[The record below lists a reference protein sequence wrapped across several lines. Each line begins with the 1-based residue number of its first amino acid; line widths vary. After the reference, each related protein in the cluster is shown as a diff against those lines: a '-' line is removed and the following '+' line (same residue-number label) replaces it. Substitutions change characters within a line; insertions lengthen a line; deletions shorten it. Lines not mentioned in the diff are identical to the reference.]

1 MYINKLYLSLLNYF
15 KSLFFKS
22 PIFITRFKKSLGK
35 SGQPSLRP
43 NYQQPINWTST
54 FSTSEKLLLR
64 QRKLQIFS
72 TFPRK
77 SKPLRSIFTHE
88 GQEIPLNSYFLCF
101 SIAGFRILRH
111 SLRFHRGLGG
121 VADLAGFF
129 ERFDLHF
136 LGFSLSFLFIRMRFL
151 RPRTCSTKLCS

>member
-54 FSTSEKLLLR
+54 FSTSE
-64 QRKLQIFS
+64 
-72 TFPRK
+72 
-77 SKPLRSIFTHE
+77 
-88 GQEIPLNSYFLCF
+88 
-101 SIAGFRILRH
+101 
-111 SLRFHRGLGG
+111 
-121 VADLAGFF
+121 
-129 ERFDLHF
+129 
-136 LGFSLSFLFIRMRFL
+136 
-151 RPRTCSTKLCS
+151 